1 MCPLSN
7 ADPMY
12 LSFGFAR
19 VARPV
24 GDSGTTGGVKVD
36 VGELVLLVAV
46 ELMVWLLLV
55 DVGVAESRAWTAV

>member
-1 MCPLSN
+1 MSN
-7 ADPMY
+7 AAPIY

-36 VGELVLLVAV
+36 VGELVLLVDV
-46 ELMVWLLLV
+46 ELLVGVGVLVELDTLV
-55 DVGVAESRAWTAV
+55 DEVWV